1 MDQPS
6 TMSGPYRG
14 FDDGDNVDEERN
26 DCSCRRDSICAGA
39 SAGDDDSSY
48 QLRVDADVAIDT
60 RSSSIGKSISSSNRS
75 IRSISKDMIR
85 TFQTT
90 IQNNSRSQILMPE
103 DAPVSR
109 TLQPRLQ
116 KLASETRRIVQSVQQ
131 SAIVEGVSDTFV
143 NVNDRLGSMLMR
155 SKPTGA
161 CHNNINNATSY
172 ASSSSNTNYNNIDRG
187 IYSSQS
193 MRSWGSTVTAE
204 ISTFTSQKVV
214 PLFKRHNT
222 YPFSTTTAAGA
233 GNQKEHAVSFDYQL
247 MKDNE

>member
-14 FDDGDNVDEERN
+14 FDDSDNVDEERN
-26 DCSCRRDSICAGA
+26 DSSCRRDSTGA

-60 RSSSIGKSISSSNRS
+60 RSSSIVNSISSSTRS
-75 IRSISKDMIR
+75 IRSLSKDMIR

-90 IQNNSRSQILMPE
+90 IQNNSRSQILIPD

-155 SKPTGA
+155 SKSTGA
-161 CHNNINNATSY
+161 CPSNTDSATPY
-172 ASSSSNTNYNNIDRG
+172 ASSPSNTNCNNIDRG

-193 MRSWGSTVTAE
+193 MRSWGSTISAE
-204 ISTFTSQKVV
+204 INTFTSQKVV
-214 PLFKRHNT
+214 PLFKRQNT
-222 YPFSTTTAAGA
+222 YPFSTTAGGA